1 MSLTRSPCCHQ
12 LCFSDAAMCPWC
24 GQAFESGALERG
36 AIAGEQA
43 VKRNAYSIF
52 FSVFLGSLA
61 VLLFFNFATELNGTT
76 LSFREQMVKARTA
89 KSKVDEA
96 KR

>member
-1 MSLTRSPCCHQ
+1 MSLTRSACCHY

-24 GQAFESGALERG
+24 GQAFEAGALERV

-43 VKRNAYSIF
+43 FKRSAYAIF

-61 VLLFFNFATELNGTT
+61 LPVFFQLRN
-76 LSFREQMVKARTA
+76 
-89 KSKVDEA
+89 
-96 KR
+96 